1 MRDRAHH
8 LDHALHDVVDPAAVI
23 AGEPAQDHAQ
33 DDRHRDADEADGE
46 RDAHAV
52 EDARK
57 HVASQPV
64 RAEQKQRPA
73 LRRAHQM
80 QVAGNDAPPVVFV
93 AAAEES
99 DLQRLLRILGK
110 DAFQGLH
117 VELVV
122 ERIDERPDELALV
135 EEVDRLRRHIDVLHV
150 AGVLLVGRQELHH
163 HDRSIHDAEDDR
175 GQHRNAVTL
184 ELQRHQLPLRGEVD
198 LLLLGGG
205 ALDRIG
211 IERRRRDIVWQR
223 RQRRRGAAGRGLLTH
238 LLAPAP
244 RRMRGS
250 SSASMMSEMKTPT
263 TVRNAMNIR
272 NEPARYMSW
281 LRSESSSIGPVSG
294 SDITTDTMTE
304 PEISSGSRLPMSAM
318 KGLSE
323 MRSGYLMSNRPG
335 GRPLARPV
343 VTYCL
348 LSSSSRLARSRRIMP
363 AVPGRPITSTG
374 IHRCDRID
382 WNLSQ
387 LHAAPMYCGSIK
399 PPIEMSKYSLAK

>member
-33 DDRHRDADEADGE
+33 HDRHRDADESDGE
-46 RDAHAV
+46 RDAHSV
-52 EDARK
+52 EDARE
-57 HVASQPV
+57 HVTPQPV
-64 RAEQKQRPA
+64 GAKQEHRPA

-93 AAAEES
+93 AAAEEP
-99 DLQRLLRILGK
+99 DLQRLLRILGE

-135 EEVDRLRRHIDVLHV
+135 EEVDRLRRHVDVLHV

-198 LLLLGGG
+198 LLLLGGS
-205 ALDRIG
+205 ALNRIG
-211 IERRRRDIVWQR
+211 IERRRGHIM
-223 RQRRRGAAGRGLLTH
+223 RQRHRCAARLLVH

-323 MRSGYLMSNRPG
+323 MRSGYLMSKRPG